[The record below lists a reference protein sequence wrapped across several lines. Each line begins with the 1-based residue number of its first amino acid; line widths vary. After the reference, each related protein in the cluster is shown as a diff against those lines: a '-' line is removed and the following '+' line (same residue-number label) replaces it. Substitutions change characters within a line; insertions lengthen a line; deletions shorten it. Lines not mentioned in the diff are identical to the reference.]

1 MLRNIWKV
9 RELLVTLVRRDLIV
23 RYQSSVLGFLWSFAN
38 PLALVLIFYV
48 AFSKIIPIGGEHMPD
63 PRISFGLHLLVG
75 ILAWSFVSRCVGEGH
90 GVILAHSNLIKKIKM
105 PLEVF
110 PAVTL
115 TGNLV
120 NYLLGMLVVFPVILL
135 LLPAE
140 HVELLHVPVQ
150 VLLFLLLTLILS
162 LLLFAITLFV
172 SAVNVFYRDVQSL
185 TEVGLLAW
193 FYATPI
199 IYPVTLVTQKVQAGD
214 LPRWS
219 EILYWLNPMT
229 PVVVAYRR
237 ILLYKHPNLEVTD
250 GKLLTYLALSLLT
263 ITALTFLSQATF
275 RHYARLFAD
284 EV

>member
-1 MLRNIWKV
+1 MLRNIWKA
-9 RELLVTLVRRDLIV
+9 RELLITLVRRDLIV

-48 AFSKIIPIGGEHMPD
+48 AFSKIIPIGGEHMPS
-63 PRISFGLHLLVG
+63 PEVSFGLHLLVG
-75 ILAWSFVSRCVGEGH
+75 ILAWSFFARCVAEGH
-90 GVILAHSNLIKKIKM
+90 GVILGHSNLIKKIKM
-105 PLEVF
+105 PIEVF

-115 TGNLV
+115 AGNLI
-120 NYLLGMLVVFPVILL
+120 NYLLGMLVIFPLLLL

-140 HVELLHVPVQ
+140 HVEILHIPIQ
-150 VLLFLLLTLILS
+150 IFLFLLLTALLS

-199 IYPVTLVTQKVQAGD
+199 IYPATLITEKVQSGS

-229 PVVVAYRR
+229 PIIVAYRR
-237 ILLYKHPNLEVTD
+237 ILLYQPPHLEVPD
-250 GKLLTYLALSLLT
+250 GQLLTYLALALLT
-263 ITALTFLSQATF
+263 ITALTFLSQVTF